1 LQLNRSASRAAR
13 AAGVRAATDITGF
26 SLLGHAAE
34 MANASGVQLHLYLE
48 RIPLLEGTR
57 QYAEEWLF
65 PGGAHSNK
73 EFFAPQVRFAGRI
86 SEEEQMM
93 LFTPETS
100 GGLLLAV
107 PAERVEEF
115 LAACQSFGQPAW
127 HIGAVESGA
136 GIVVE

>member
-1 LQLNRSASRAAR
+1 
-13 AAGVRAATDITGF
+13 
-26 SLLGHAAE
+26 
-34 MANASGVQLHLYLE
+34 
-48 RIPLLEGTR
+48 
-57 QYAEEWLF
+57 
-65 PGGAHSNK
+65 
-73 EFFAPQVRFAGRI
+73 
-86 SEEEQMM
+86 MM

-107 PAERVEEF
+107 PAERVEVF